1 MPSLP
6 PGAGWWSLAVVL
18 ALCSRAVGGGAMA
31 DPMRAAWVPQA
42 CALARS
48 QRQPAAGRSMHTD
61 GGSQDGAASARQLVR
76 QHEIQP
82 RMSRQ
87 GTCGENAVAES
98 CFHTFKT
105 AVIEVEAWNTH
116 AQAQT
121 AVCAYIDVCSHRQR
135 CHAAHGSLAPLL
147 DEQT

>member
-18 ALCSRAVGGGAMA
+18 ELCSRAVVGGAMA
-31 DPMRAAWVPQA
+31 DCW
-42 CALARS
+42 
-48 QRQPAAGRSMHTD
+48 
-61 GGSQDGAASARQLVR
+61 
-76 QHEIQP
+76 
-82 RMSRQ
+82 
-87 GTCGENAVAES
+87 ENAVAES

-135 CHAAHGSLAPLL
+135 CQAAHGYLAPLL

>member
-18 ALCSRAVGGGAMA
+18 ALCSRAVVGGAMA
-31 DPMRAAWVPQA
+31 DYW
-42 CALARS
+42 
-48 QRQPAAGRSMHTD
+48 
-61 GGSQDGAASARQLVR
+61 
-76 QHEIQP
+76 
-82 RMSRQ
+82 
-87 GTCGENAVAES
+87 ENAVAES

-105 AVIEVEAWNTH
+105 ALIYVEDCNTH